1 VARAAFPV
9 LAEGEFYWVDLI
21 GLDVVNREQ
30 QVLGQVAAIVSNGAQ
45 ELLQVEG
52 VDGVLLVPM
61 VPAYVEEVDPAARR
75 IRVDWQ
81 SDWS

>member
-1 VARAAFPV
+1 
-9 LAEGEFYWVDLI
+9 
-21 GLDVVNREQ
+21 VVNREQ